1 MDNRGPESLSWQFPG
16 GFPGQFSGHFRAGFR
31 GDFRGG
37 FSRLR
42 RGRRGQTYKL
52 ALRTKTHEFRLESKE
67 AVDEDGTVDL
77 SHAALGL
84 YTRGEARREETDASL
99 WTYFLDIARELT
111 SSFNDE
117 GHHWPDMRAA
127 RPLWFKNAG
136 ER

>member
-1 MDNRGPESLSWQFPG
+1 MRHDEEFDFTIETLGSCKIPSPIHLSNVI
-16 GFPGQFSGHFRAGFR
+16 
-31 GDFRGG
+31 GDRIANYVTNDDFIR
-37 FSRLR
+37 
-42 RGRRGQTYKL
+42 
-52 ALRTKTHEFRLESKE
+52 FRLESKE

-117 GHHWPDMRAA
+117 GHHWPEMRAA
-127 RPLWFKNAG
+127 RPLWFQNKG
-136 ER
+136 EK